1 MGTCTKCGDELSM
14 EVGITAHTEHGVT
27 TYFCGECNPNRG
39 RGYTLSDL
47 QRWGA
52 DMREGW
58 DQMRRDH
65 QLWCMEQMGPDVYFH
80 MIGHRNPAP
89 EEPQ

>member
-1 MGTCTKCGDELSM
+1 MK
-14 EVGITAHTEHGVT
+14 VGMAMHYEHGVT
-27 TYFCGECNPNRG
+27 TYFCAPCNPNHG

-47 QRWGA
+47 QRMGA
-52 DMREGW
+52 EMREGW

-80 MIGHRNPAP
+80 MIGHRGPPP
-89 EEPQ
+89 EEPR

>member
-1 MGTCTKCGDELSM
+1 MD
-14 EVGITAHTEHGVT
+14 VGIAAYTEGGVT
-27 TYFCGECNPNRG
+27 AYYCAPHNPASG

-52 DMREGW
+52 EMREGW

-80 MIGHRNPAP
+80 MIGYRHPP
-89 EEPQ
+89 VEETSPDTAT